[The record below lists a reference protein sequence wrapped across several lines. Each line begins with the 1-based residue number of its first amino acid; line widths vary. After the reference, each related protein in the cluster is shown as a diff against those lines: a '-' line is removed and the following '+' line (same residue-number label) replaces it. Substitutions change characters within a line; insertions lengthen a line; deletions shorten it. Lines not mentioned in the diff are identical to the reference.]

1 MIAKAIL
8 DATDQFTLECKN
20 QETDKLVFET
30 KMRKT
35 MQDLVAP
42 VVEQGV
48 KHKEVFLNH
57 QRNLADHE
65 KRIGFIEYD
74 IFKSD
79 KQEDR
84 FEEVFRKIAEMELQR
99 SSDLE
104 GLKSQWRQHK
114 AQLEDMLFAQD

>member
-1 MIAKAIL
+1 
-8 DATDQFTLECKN
+8 
-20 QETDKLVFET
+20 
-30 KMRKT
+30 

-65 KRIGFIEYD
+65 KRIGFVEYD
-74 IFKSD
+74 LFKSD

-84 FEEVFRKIAEMELQR
+84 FEEIFRKIAEMELQR

-104 GLKSQWRQHK
+104 GLKGSWRQHK
-114 AQLEDMLFAQD
+114 AQLEDMLFAQDQKLLKVDHFEKIQESLVERCQDMEKRL